1 MCIPYTD
8 QSLSHSLSVD
18 DVGCFL
24 KAEKLD
30 KFIDIFKD
38 NAIDGDIL
46 EAILERDDAVDGTGG
61 MTVADLILK
70 DDLGIQKGPQRL
82 KIKSKFKRFHES
94 LAELPNTT

>member
-1 MCIPYTD
+1 MCITG

-18 DVGCFL
+18 NVGCFL

-30 KFIDIFKD
+30 KFVDIFKD

-46 EAILERDDAVDGTGG
+46 EAILDRSDVVDGTGG

-70 DDLGIQKGPQRL
+70 DDLGIQKGPHRL
-82 KIKSKFKRFHES
+82 KIKTKFKRFRES
-94 LAELPNTT
+94 LADIPNTT